1 MLHIEEFTGP
11 WEGTFSCLFTWKEA
25 WKQMD
30 RPELRSIQ
38 GGAVPHSPVLA
49 AEQQENTRTG

>member
-49 AEQQENTRTG
+49 AE